1 MLHKINFLPSDVKWT
16 KYSNLRTSHRISIQT
31 SKLLVHPVLSLECTI
46 HFWFPFPCQ
55 THKQICN
62 VKGSQC
68 FPKHFDAV
76 YKWQDFICLNWSIKC
91 FSLCMLCVQVGIN
104 PSSTEKWCATSNI
117 SNTLYFTWN
126 FRENC
131 NFFLMNSQE
140 KNWEKEIYL
149 VIAFIIWVNEY
160 FEAFI
165 SQVVCVVCTNMNLC
179 FGNVTDFFLFLH
191 HKAIHSYKKN

>member
-1 MLHKINFLPSDVKWT
+1 MLHKTNLLPSDVKWT

-91 FSLCMLCVQVGIN
+91 FSLCVLCVQVGIN

-117 SNTLYFTWN
+117 SNTLCFTWN
-126 FRENC
+126 FREKIVT
-131 NFFLMNSQE
+131 FFWWIPR
-140 KNWEKEIYL
+140 KRIGKKK
-149 VIAFIIWVNEY
+149 FILW
-160 FEAFI
+160 
-165 SQVVCVVCTNMNLC
+165 LP
-179 FGNVTDFFLFLH
+179 L
-191 HKAIHSYKKN
+191 